1 MSRLKTKFSEL
12 KAQGKAAFIPFIMGG
27 DPDATQSLELLN
39 ALPDAG
45 ADIIEIGMPFSDPMA
60 DGPVIEAAGNRALD
74 AGMTL
79 AGVLQLV
86 TKFREK
92 NQHTP
97 MVLMGYANPPYHMGW
112 ENFCAAA
119 AKAGVDGLILVDIPP
134 EEEGEITPHLN
145 QHGIDLIRLVTPTSD
160 AKRREVILK
169 SASGFVYYVTS
180 LGVTGLRSSLPPDL
194 AARIDRVRQLSGLP
208 VMAGFGFS
216 EPAQAAGL
224 AGALDGII
232 VGSLNQRTIA
242 EQGTRAG
249 PALAKLTAAFA
260 AASHDGRT

>member
-60 DGPVIEAAGNRALD
+60 DGPAIEAAGNRALD

-169 SASGFVYYVTS
+169 SASGFVYYVS
-180 LGVTGLRSSLPPDL
+180 VAGITGDKSAGHQALDAAISDLRKQTELPL
-194 AARIDRVRQLSGLP
+194 AI
-208 VMAGFGFS
+208 GFGIKTP
-216 EPAQAAGL
+216 EQAKQAAQCADAVVVGSAIVKALHEQGKTAALKLVKDL
-224 AGALDGII
+224 AGA
-232 VGSLNQRTIA
+232 VHSA
-242 EQGTRAG
+242 
-249 PALAKLTAAFA
+249 
-260 AASHDGRT
+260 